1 MEQKV
6 EELNIEL
13 YPELKQRGK
22 FEFASLDSM
31 LISEE
36 EMENAE
42 LLSIKKKI
50 YYCSSELHEA
60 KFISN
65 LDGHPILKGYY
76 QSYVN
81 HVPVTVN
88 PDTLW
93 MLIVQ
98 GFSRHID
105 QNAEKLRYKL
115 VDFDGKKILIVD
127 GDEERIEDIN
137 KEGWEKTFE
146 SFVEMIKVCAG
157 EKMINLL
164 TPTFTTTTPTIQA
177 SSQVAIM
184 SCFKNY
190 FKFIRFYGGCG
201 FPYINLQ
208 GTLNDYEQ
216 LKNKVEQLKGF
227 DIDDWINELIIIV
240 DKIIETKK
248 GNIDTDFWKNMI
260 VNKET
265 IEPRGSGELT
275 KVNNIDGWLLNF
287 YPYFKLDDAFE
298 KCEKLVKRT
307 DFNKPLDVN
316 RLNNLPEELIEVP
329 LILLHKLTGQQ
340 TELYVKTGILGM
352 IQDKN
357 GLVEPEIGCFISNKV
372 DSGEAQKKKRE
383 NMFKK
388 NENIT
393 GIMIKLKNN

>member
-1 MEQKV
+1 M
-6 EELNIEL
+6 
-13 YPELKQRGK
+13 
-22 FEFASLDSM
+22 
-31 LISEE
+31 
-36 EMENAE
+36 
-42 LLSIKKKI
+42 
-50 YYCSSELHEA
+50 
-60 KFISN
+60 
-65 LDGHPILKGYY
+65 
-76 QSYVN
+76 
-81 HVPVTVN
+81 
-88 PDTLW
+88 
-93 MLIVQ
+93 
-98 GFSRHID
+98 
-105 QNAEKLRYKL
+105 
-115 VDFDGKKILIVD
+115 
-127 GDEERIEDIN
+127 
-137 KEGWEKTFE
+137 
-146 SFVEMIKVCAG
+146 
-157 EKMINLL
+157 
-164 TPTFTTTTPTIQA
+164 
-177 SSQVAIM
+177 
-184 SCFKNY
+184 
-190 FKFIRFYGGCG
+190 
-201 FPYINLQ
+201 
-208 GTLNDYEQ
+208 
-216 LKNKVEQLKGF
+216 KGF

-275 KVNNIDGWLLNF
+275 KVNNVDGWLLNF

-357 GLVEPEIGCFISNKV
+357 GLIKPEIGCFISNKV

>member
-1 MEQKV
+1 
-6 EELNIEL
+6 
-13 YPELKQRGK
+13 
-22 FEFASLDSM
+22 
-31 LISEE
+31 
-36 EMENAE
+36 
-42 LLSIKKKI
+42 
-50 YYCSSELHEA
+50 
-60 KFISN
+60 
-65 LDGHPILKGYY
+65 
-76 QSYVN
+76 
-81 HVPVTVN
+81 
-88 PDTLW
+88 

-265 IEPRGSGELT
+265 IEPRGSGKLT

-357 GLVEPEIGCFISNKV
+357 GLIKPEIGCFISNKV

>member
-1 MEQKV
+1 
-6 EELNIEL
+6 
-13 YPELKQRGK
+13 
-22 FEFASLDSM
+22 
-31 LISEE
+31 
-36 EMENAE
+36 
-42 LLSIKKKI
+42 
-50 YYCSSELHEA
+50 
-60 KFISN
+60 
-65 LDGHPILKGYY
+65 
-76 QSYVN
+76 
-81 HVPVTVN
+81 
-88 PDTLW
+88 

-275 KVNNIDGWLLNF
+275 KVNNVDGWLLNF

-357 GLVEPEIGCFISNKV
+357 GLIKPEIGCFISNKV

>member
-1 MEQKV
+1 
-6 EELNIEL
+6 
-13 YPELKQRGK
+13 
-22 FEFASLDSM
+22 
-31 LISEE
+31 
-36 EMENAE
+36 
-42 LLSIKKKI
+42 
-50 YYCSSELHEA
+50 
-60 KFISN
+60 
-65 LDGHPILKGYY
+65 
-76 QSYVN
+76 
-81 HVPVTVN
+81 
-88 PDTLW
+88 

-275 KVNNIDGWLLNF
+275 KVNNVDGWLLNF

-357 GLVEPEIGCFISNKV
+357 GLIKPEIGCFISNKV

-383 NMFKK
+383 NMFK
-388 NENIT
+388 
-393 GIMIKLKNN
+393 